1 MKKLSSIPS
10 YIWAIF
16 CMFLIPI
23 TFMGNDSFAKKIATL
38 PFMKVNP
45 VYTGGDSLFSYQQDS
60 IVITVNKPVFA
71 ALTGTSNNG
80 YVQVKY
86 TGKLPENIQSR
97 IDYNQDGHADFDL
110 NINTLN
116 GETKLNALTAGVKEL
131 QVSSK
136 VKDYWVVRVNLS
148 NGEK

>member
-1 MKKLSSIPS
+1 
-10 YIWAIF
+10 
-16 CMFLIPI
+16 
-23 TFMGNDSFAKKIATL
+23 MGNDSFAKKLATL

-60 IVITVNKPVFA
+60 ITITVNKPVFA
-71 ALTGTSNNG
+71 ALIGTSNEG

-86 TGKLPENIQSR
+86 TGKLPENIQSS
-97 IDYNQDGHADFDL
+97 IDYNQDGQADFDL

-116 GETKLNALTAGVKEL
+116 GETKLNALTSGVKEL

-148 NGEK
+148 NEEK